1 MEHRP
6 RFNDAVIVIPGL
18 MGSVLQGADGDV
30 LWGRSPVGIAG
41 RALLRPGRLGRLSL
55 SPTDGNEPE
64 PVTAAGIVQT
74 SVVLPGLGSLEGY
87 GPLIRRIKDCA
98 LDPAA
103 VAEFAY
109 DWRKTVASNAAL
121 LTGFAAKHLN
131 SWRDHPDAHGDPRL
145 RLVCHSMGGLVAEA
159 FAETPTGADLVRE
172 VITLGTPF
180 GGASKTV
187 IAFAH
192 SDAPLPWLRATTR
205 DITRTF
211 PGVYDLIP
219 SGEPVVV
226 PGGHTRALEPDDIE
240 STGGKRTLTV
250 EAFERRQQFNELI
263 ANGRTANYRTLTGTH
278 QHTISTLSFDNGTV
292 TPRFETGALDRR
304 GDGTVPNLSASPQ
317 GIPRQFLPQSHGA
330 LTRSPEALAMVES
343 LLTDT
348 ELGRPLGTGGVG
360 IDAPELAEPGM
371 IPVQLDATN
380 EPTVSV
386 EELFDDRP
394 ARQQRLTA
402 RRTEDGWTAA
412 FPAPRPGLFR
422 INAQSGG
429 YSPTTALVLVEP
441 NQPDH

>member
-1 MEHRP
+1 M
-6 RFNDAVIVIPGL
+6 
-18 MGSVLQGADGDV
+18 
-30 LWGRSPVGIAG
+30 
-41 RALLRPGRLGRLSL
+41 
-55 SPTDGNEPE
+55 
-64 PVTAAGIVQT
+64 AA
-74 SVVLPGLGSLEGY
+74 
-87 GPLIRRIKDCA
+87 R
-98 LDPAA
+98 
-103 VAEFAY
+103 
-109 DWRKTVASNAAL
+109 N
-121 LTGFAAKHLN
+121 
-131 SWRDHPDAHGDPRL
+131 DPRH
-145 RLVCHSMGGLVAEA
+145 HSNVPGG
-159 FAETPTGADLVRE
+159 
-172 VITLGTPF
+172 
-180 GGASKTV
+180 
-187 IAFAH
+187 
-192 SDAPLPWLRATTR
+192 
-205 DITRTF
+205 
-211 PGVYDLIP
+211 YDLIP